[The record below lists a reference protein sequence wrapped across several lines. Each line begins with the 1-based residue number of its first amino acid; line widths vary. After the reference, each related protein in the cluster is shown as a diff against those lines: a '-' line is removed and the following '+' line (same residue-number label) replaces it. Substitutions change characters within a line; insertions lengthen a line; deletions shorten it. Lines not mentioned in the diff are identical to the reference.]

1 MQGLFQLFEKLIVLL
16 NLVRIDLI
24 QSPTDSL
31 VSAKQPGAE
40 TFPPKWPSKST
51 IDSSCSQSDQSTYST
66 FVLIVL
72 QCWKQ
77 IELWESGRKMAI
89 NKNVRFVVE
98 DAGEVSAILL
108 RSPSAES
115 LLVLAHGAGAGMT
128 HPFMESLAT
137 ELAAVRVAT
146 LRFQFP
152 YMEQKRKIPDRPP
165 VLAATIL
172 AAVQTAAKAAPD
184 LPLFA
189 GGKSLGG
196 RMTSL
201 AAAQQKLADDRG
213 LVFFGFPLHP
223 PNQPGTKRAEH
234 LRDIKQPM
242 LFFQGT
248 RDSFADLKLLRPI
261 CASLGARATLH
272 VIETADHSFHVLK
285 SSGRTDA
292 DVLQELARTTSAWT
306 QKLSRS

>member
-1 MQGLFQLFEKLIVLL
+1 M
-16 NLVRIDLI
+16 
-24 QSPTDSL
+24 P
-31 VSAKQPGAE
+31 
-40 TFPPKWPSKST
+40 
-51 IDSSCSQSDQSTYST
+51 
-66 FVLIVL
+66 
-72 QCWKQ
+72 
-77 IELWESGRKMAI
+77 M
-89 NKNVRFVVE
+89 NKDIRFVVE
-98 DAGEVSAILL
+98 DAGEVSAILS
-108 RSPSAES
+108 RPQNAES

-137 ELAAVRVAT
+137 ELAAIRVAT

-152 YMEQKRKIPDRPP
+152 YMEQKRKVPDRPP
-165 VLAATIL
+165 LLTATIVV
-172 AAVQTAAKAAPD
+172 AVKTATKSAPD

-201 AAAQQKLADDRG
+201 AASQQQLGDVRG

-223 PNQPGTKRAEH
+223 PNQPGTKRADH
-234 LRDIKQPM
+234 LREVKLPI

-248 RDSFADLKLLRPI
+248 RDALADLKLLHPI
-261 CASLGARATLH
+261 CAALGARATLH

-285 SSGRTDA
+285 SSGRTNA